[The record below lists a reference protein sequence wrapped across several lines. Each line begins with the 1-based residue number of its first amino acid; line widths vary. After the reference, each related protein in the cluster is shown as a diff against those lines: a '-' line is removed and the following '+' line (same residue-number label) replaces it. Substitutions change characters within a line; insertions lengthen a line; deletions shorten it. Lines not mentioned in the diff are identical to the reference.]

1 MPISKIFI
9 LLVIFIFNFVIPVNT
24 SYATSVNDT
33 IPNNILMYH
42 RFDEIKYPSTNIR
55 KEQLVSHLT
64 YLKDQGFK
72 FILVKDLLFQDKLQ
86 EKSVSITIDDAYLSF
101 YEVGLPVF
109 EKFEVPVTLFLNT
122 ENIGGQN
129 YMSWGQL
136 KDVLNRGVD
145 IQNHTHS
152 HSSLPTLSELEI
164 ANEIEKSQKLILEN
178 LGITPNLFAYP
189 FGENS
194 STVQNVVSQ
203 YFDAAFGQHS
213 GAFSINQKY
222 FIPRFPL
229 NENYGSIDRIKDA
242 SSVLPFNNVDI
253 QPSNPYQIEPITR
266 YVLDFQEDASNINC
280 FISDF
285 QGSFNQTTTNLS
297 SKLLI
302 ELNRLP
308 VKGRLRFNCT
318 KVDNGI
324 FWFGYQYL
332 IN

>member
-1 MPISKIFI
+1 MSNFTSPIS
-9 LLVIFIFNFVIPVNT
+9 T

-42 RFDEIKYPSTNIR
+42 RFGENNYPSTNIR
-55 KEQLVSHLT
+55 EEQLVSHIE
-64 YLKDQGFK
+64 YLKDQDYN
-72 FILVKDLLFQDKLQ
+72 FIFARDLLFEEKLQ
-86 EKSVSITIDDAYLSF
+86 KKSISITVDDAYLSF
-101 YEVGLPVF
+101 YEVGLPIF
-109 EKFEVPVTLFLNT
+109 QKFEIPVTLFLNT
-122 ENIGGQN
+122 QNVGGQN
-129 YMSWGQL
+129 YMTWDQL
-136 KDVLNRGVD
+136 KSVLSRGVD

-152 HSSLPTLSELEI
+152 HTSLSSLS
-164 ANEIEKSQKLILEN
+164 EIEIVSEIEISQKLIFEN

-194 STVQNVVSQ
+194 SLAQNIVSK

-229 NENYGSIDRIKDA
+229 NENYGSIDRIKNA
-242 SSVLPFNNVDI
+242 SSVLPFNNVFI
-253 QPSNPYQIEPITR
+253 QPSNPYQNDPTTR
-266 YVLDFQEDASNINC
+266 YVLDFQEDSSNINC

-285 QGSFNQTTTNLS
+285 QGSFNQITTNLNN
-297 SKLLI
+297 KLLI
-302 ELNRLP
+302 ELDRSP

-318 KVDNGI
+318 KVNNGI

>member
-1 MPISKIFI
+1 MSNFTFPISI
-9 LLVIFIFNFVIPVNT
+9 

-42 RFDEIKYPSTNIR
+42 RFGENKYPSTNIR
-55 KEQLVSHLT
+55 EEQLVSHLE
-64 YLKDQGFK
+64 YLKDQGFN
-72 FILVKDLLFQDKLQ
+72 FILARDLLFEDKLQ
-86 EKSVSITIDDAYLSF
+86 EKTISITVDDAYLSF
-101 YEVGLPVF
+101 FEVGLPIF
-109 EKFEVPVTLFLNT
+109 EKYEIPVTLFLNT
-122 ENIGGQN
+122 ENVGGQN
-129 YMSWGQL
+129 YMNWTQL
-136 KDVLNRGVD
+136 KSALSRGVD

-152 HSSLPTLSELEI
+152 HSSLSNLSEIEI
-164 ANEIEKSQKLILEN
+164 VNEIEKSQDLIFEN

-194 STVQNVVSQ
+194 TIAQKVVSQ

-229 NENYGSIDRIKDA
+229 NENYGSINRIKDA
-242 SSVLPFNNVDI
+242 SSVLPFNNVLI
-253 QPSNPYQIEPITR
+253 EPSNPYQSEPISR
-266 YVLDFQEDASNINC
+266 YALDFNEDSSNINC

-285 QGSFNQTTTNLS
+285 QGSFNPTITNLNN
-297 SKLLI
+297 KLLV
-302 ELNRLP
+302 ELNRSP

-318 KVDNGI
+318 KVNNGI

-332 IN
+332 VN